1 MDLLTEAANSY
12 LRLINY
18 EYEFVLG
25 KKGEL
30 VNILLKFQ
38 EDNFFHL
45 AGLHKLK
52 DIYAISRL
60 TKRAHISEIL
70 DCDLRS
76 CYQKSYFFQ
85 DVAPRL
91 EILRN
96 LEDFLDN
103 DLLAFRFCKNLAH
116 SNIEADYLLEGKSL
130 IEGLLY
136 IKNVGA
142 RSIYV
147 CSSLTTN
154 DGKSRRLPK
163 YTILQKEKRLI
174 GS

>member
-70 DCDLRS
+70 DCD
-76 CYQKSYFFQ
+76 
-85 DVAPRL
+85 
-91 EILRN
+91 
-96 LEDFLDN
+96 FLN
-103 DLLAFRFCKNLAH
+103 F
-116 SNIEADYLLEGKSL
+116 S
-130 IEGLLY
+130 
-136 IKNVGA
+136 
-142 RSIYV
+142 
-147 CSSLTTN
+147 
-154 DGKSRRLPK
+154 
-163 YTILQKEKRLI
+163 
-174 GS
+174 